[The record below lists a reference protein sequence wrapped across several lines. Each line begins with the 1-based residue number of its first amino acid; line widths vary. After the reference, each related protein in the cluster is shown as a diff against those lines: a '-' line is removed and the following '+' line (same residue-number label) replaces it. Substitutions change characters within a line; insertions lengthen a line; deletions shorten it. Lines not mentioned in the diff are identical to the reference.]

1 MLDIPGM
8 WPNGP
13 FNVKLT
19 FFTFHSYNN
28 VLLVA
33 NAIYYVLL
41 MEYSVRSLDA
51 IVI

>member
-19 FFTFHSYNN
+19 FHSYNN

-33 NAIYYVLL
+33 NAIYVLL
-41 MEYSVRSLDA
+41 MECSERSLDA

>member
-33 NAIYYVLL
+33 NAIYVLL
-41 MEYSVRSLDA
+41 MECSERSLDA